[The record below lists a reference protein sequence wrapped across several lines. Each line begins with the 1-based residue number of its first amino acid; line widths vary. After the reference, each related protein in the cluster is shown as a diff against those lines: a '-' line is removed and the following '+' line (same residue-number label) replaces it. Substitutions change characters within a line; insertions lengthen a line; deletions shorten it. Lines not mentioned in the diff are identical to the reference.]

1 MSTLTVLSV
10 SPDRS
15 VPPPTLEVLRTV
27 DRVARELR
35 VDYFVLGATARDIVL
50 YGIFGID
57 PDRGTLDVDLAVAV
71 RDWSQFEQVKAT
83 LIKTGEF
90 TAEGATPHRL
100 FRRDDRL
107 KTSHPLDL
115 LPFGGVEDGSHKIVW
130 PPELSIAM
138 NVAGYREALEAAQE
152 VEIAPSFVVRVASLP
167 GLAVLKLLAWA
178 DRGIEDRRD
187 ATDLV
192 TIMRRSAEAGNE
204 DRLYGEEANVLETVA
219 HNVDLAGPRLLGKD
233 AGRIIADGT
242 REQLFALLRDDAVV
256 QRLVKDMA
264 RAIRGVEDSITE
276 AETLLAQ
283 FRSGL
288 EEVRR

>member
-1 MSTLTVLSV
+1 M
-10 SPDRS
+10 
-15 VPPPTLEVLRTV
+15 PPATLEVLRAV

-50 YGIFGID
+50 YGVFGID

-71 RDWSQFEQVKAT
+71 HDWSQFEQLKTA
-83 LIKTGEF
+83 LIKSGEF
-90 TAEGATPHRL
+90 TAEHATPHRL
-100 FRRDDRL
+100 FRRDDRF
-107 KTSHPLDL
+107 TQSHPLDL
-115 LPFGGVEDGSHKIVW
+115 LPFGGVEDASHKIVW
-130 PPELSIAM
+130 PPEFSIAM

-167 GLAVLKLLAWA
+167 GLAVLKFLAWA
-178 DRGIEDRRD
+178 DRGIEDPRD

-192 TIMRRSAEAGNE
+192 TIMRRYAEAGNE
-204 DRLYGEEANVLETVA
+204 DRLYGEEADVLETVA

-233 AGRIIADGT
+233 AGRIIADAT
-242 REQLFALLRDDAVV
+242 RDQIFALLRDDTVV

-264 RAIRGVEDSITE
+264 RALRGVEDSITE

-283 FRSGL
+283 FRSGFD
-288 EEVRR
+288 EVRR

>member
-1 MSTLTVLSV
+1 VPAATL
-10 SPDRS
+10 D
-15 VPPPTLEVLRTV
+15 VLRAV
-27 DRVARELR
+27 DRVARQLR

-50 YGIFGID
+50 YGVFGI
-57 PDRGTLDVDLAVAV
+57 PPERGTLDVDLAVAV
-71 RDWSQFEQVKAT
+71 RDWSQFEQVKAALVT
-83 LIKTGEF
+83 TGEF
-90 TAEGATPHRL
+90 TAEQATPHRL

-107 KTSHPLDL
+107 KQSHLLDV
-115 LPFGGVEDGSHKIVW
+115 LPFGGVEDASHKIVW
-130 PPELSIAM
+130 PPELSVVM

-152 VEIAPSFVVRVASLP
+152 VEIALGFVVRVASLP
-167 GLAVLKLLAWA
+167 GLAVLKVLAWA
-178 DRGIEDRRD
+178 DRGIEDPRD

-192 TIMRRSAEAGNE
+192 TIMRRYAEAGNE
-204 DRLYGEEANVLETVA
+204 DRLYGEEADVLDTVA
-219 HNVDLAGPRLLGKD
+219 HNVGLAGPRLLGRD
-233 AGRIIADGT
+233 AGRIIADAT

-276 AETLLAQ
+276 AEMLLAQ

>member
-1 MSTLTVLSV
+1 MPAATL
-10 SPDRS
+10 D
-15 VPPPTLEVLRTV
+15 VLRAV
-27 DRVARELR
+27 DRVARQLR

-50 YGIFGID
+50 YGVFGIA
-57 PDRGTLDVDLAVAV
+57 PERGTLDVDLAVAV
-71 RDWSQFEQVKAT
+71 RDWSQFEQVKAALVT
-83 LIKTGEF
+83 TGEF
-90 TAEGATPHRL
+90 TAEQATPHRL

-107 KTSHPLDL
+107 KQPHLLDI
-115 LPFGGVEDGSHKIVW
+115 LPFGGVEDASHKIVW
-130 PPELSIAM
+130 PSELSVVM

-152 VEIAPSFVVRVASLP
+152 VEIALGFVVRVASLP

-178 DRGIEDRRD
+178 DRGIEDPRD

-192 TIMRRSAEAGNE
+192 TIMRRYAEAGNE
-204 DRLYGEEANVLETVA
+204 DRLYGEEADVLDTVA
-219 HNVDLAGPRLLGKD
+219 HNVDLAGPRLLGRD
-233 AGRIIADGT
+233 AGRIIADAT
-242 REQLFALLRDDAVV
+242 REQVFALLRDDAVV

-276 AETLLAQ
+276 AEMLLAQ